1 MVISDTHKF
10 IFLRVP
16 KNASTSLATFFV
28 KGYCYSDKDVY
39 TKIGDSQI
47 QSKNISQSTVNK
59 YRKHHRFIHLTLNEI
74 IQNKIVDESYARK
87 CKIIGCLR
95 DPLDRQLS
103 LYFFKK
109 RGNKSTSPEEFQKI
123 FSKGYCEDDDN
134 NQILQSQY
142 LKIGDQSVGEWW
154 LYENLNNHL
163 TEFQKQFPLNQ
174 NIELPTYKS
183 SFRKSIDK
191 QEQIDYYY
199 NEEVKNAVLDY
210 YAEDVDLYQRLKNVR
225 KKT

>member
-1 MVISDTHKF
+1 MVISDTNRF

-28 KGYCYSDKDVY
+28 KGYCDSKNDAY
-39 TKIGDSQI
+39 TSIGDSRI
-47 QSKNISQSTVNK
+47 QSKNIPQNVINK
-59 YRKHHRFIHLTLNEI
+59 YRNDYRFIHLTLNEI
-74 IQNKIVDESYARK
+74 LHNRLIDESYARS

-95 DPLDRQLS
+95 EPLDRQLS

-109 RGNKSTSPEEFQKI
+109 RGKGSPSPKEFREM
-123 FSKGYCEDDDN
+123 FCNGYCRDDSN
-134 NQILQSQY
+134 NRILQSQY

-154 LYENLNNHL
+154 LYEDLDERL
-163 TEFQKQFPLNQ
+163 FQFQQQYSAIK

-183 SFRKSIDK
+183 SFRKEVDK

-199 NEEVKNAVLDY
+199 DEKTRNVVLDY
-210 YAEDVDLYQRLKNVR
+210 YAPDVDLYKRLKNVR
-225 KKT
+225 T